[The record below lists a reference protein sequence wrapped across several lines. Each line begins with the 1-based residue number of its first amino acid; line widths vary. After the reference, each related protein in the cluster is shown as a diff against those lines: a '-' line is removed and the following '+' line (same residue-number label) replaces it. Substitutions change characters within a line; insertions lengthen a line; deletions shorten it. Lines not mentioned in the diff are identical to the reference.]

1 MAVALGQ
8 GAHVVD
14 AVVFEAVRVRRRVA
28 RGGADPRPVGDDV
41 LAVGGVPPRGV
52 RPAKEARKR
61 DDERRQCAQEEV
73 ARASRRG
80 ARDGRNLERR
90 SFGRLRHDGSNESQ
104 AHAFLSWTAE
114 EDR

>member
-28 RGGADPRPVGDDV
+28 RRGADPRPVGDEV
-41 LAVGGVPPRGV
+41 LAEGGVPPRGV

-61 DDERRQCAQEEV
+61 DDERRQCA
-73 ARASRRG
+73 
-80 ARDGRNLERR
+80 
-90 SFGRLRHDGSNESQ
+90 HKKK
-104 AHAFLSWTAE
+104 
-114 EDR
+114 